1 MNFPRQQ
8 ECLESNPCR
17 SPRAARAVLGGGRRP
32 SPGRGAPR
40 LAAPGAQQPE
50 PSEPLGSGHT
60 PGQEAAFGSLSFGA
74 ECRHGAIEQFGSVVQ
89 VSPLL
94 RFGEAGKEERT
105 QKFPKGEVAVRAGS
119 RLNKNLYTKAFT
131 SLHRLS
137 SNKLPGSSGSN
148 LMYYLVVGVT
158 VSAGGYYTY
167 KAVRS
172 EQARHTEHMTNL
184 KENNKAELYSLQGEE
199 ENVVEAERASAE
211 APEVSVVEAEVV
223 GTEEVPSAA
232 AAVTE
237 EGSACPEGVVAARVG
252 KAAVGAET
260 GLEGADAPPGETTEV
275 GTETTRGLTE
285 AAPREAAAHSHDE
298 DVTAKESSGGHAER
312 EEGTSAAESE
322 PPAGG
327 VSQQEASAGSEAVE
341 AQG

>member
-1 MNFPRQQ
+1 MYLRRVVSKTLALP
-8 ECLESNPCR
+8 L
-17 SPRAARAVLGGGRRP
+17 RAP
-32 SPGRGAPR
+32 PG
-40 LAAPGAQQPE
+40 
-50 PSEPLGSGHT
+50 ST
-60 PGQEAAFGSLSFGA
+60 PFRKDA
-74 ECRHGAIEQFGSVVQ
+74 
-89 VSPLL
+89 
-94 RFGEAGKEERT
+94 
-105 QKFPKGEVAVRAGS
+105 
-119 RLNKNLYTKAFT
+119 

-237 EGSACPEGVVAARVG
+237 EGSACPEGVVAALVG

-275 GTETTRGLTE
+275 GAETTRGLTE

-327 VSQQEASAGSEAVE
+327 VSQQEASAGSEAV
-341 AQG
+341 

>member
-1 MNFPRQQ
+1 MYLRRVVSKTLALP
-8 ECLESNPCR
+8 L
-17 SPRAARAVLGGGRRP
+17 RAP
-32 SPGRGAPR
+32 PG
-40 LAAPGAQQPE
+40 
-50 PSEPLGSGHT
+50 ST
-60 PGQEAAFGSLSFGA
+60 PFRKDA
-74 ECRHGAIEQFGSVVQ
+74 
-89 VSPLL
+89 
-94 RFGEAGKEERT
+94 
-105 QKFPKGEVAVRAGS
+105 
-119 RLNKNLYTKAFT
+119 

-148 LMYYLVVGVT
+148 LMYYLV
-158 VSAGGYYTY
+158 TY

-237 EGSACPEGVVAARVG
+237 EGSACPEGVVAALVG

-275 GTETTRGLTE
+275 GAETTRGLTE

-327 VSQQEASAGSEAVE
+327 VSQQEASAGSEAV
-341 AQG
+341 